1 VSINVVVAFSN
12 MLFSEGI
19 CKLLEND
26 DEIKIADVLKPGI
39 EQNSVKL
46 DSLSPDV
53 ILVDLTTLY
62 NTFANNMDTAKKGR
76 FILFDTD
83 CGRENIVS
91 AILTKKINGVLL
103 GHATPS
109 LLKKSIRAVAKG
121 DIWIDKSTIKT
132 ILYGIN
138 ALNKD
143 KTAALSDKEKKVVH
157 MIGQGF
163 RNKEVAVKLCI
174 SESTVKSHLRNI
186 FRKLGI
192 NNRSQLITFAIK
204 NYDISGSSL

>member
-1 VSINVVVAFSN
+1 MSINVMVAFSN

-26 DEIKIADVLKPGI
+26 DEIKIADVFEPGI

-62 NTFANNMDTAKKGR
+62 NTFANIDTAKKGR

-91 AILTKKINGVLL
+91 AILTKKI
-103 GHATPS
+103 
-109 LLKKSIRAVAKG
+109 
-121 DIWIDKSTIKT
+121 D
-132 ILYGIN
+132 
-138 ALNKD
+138 
-143 KTAALSDKEKKVVH
+143 
-157 MIGQGF
+157 
-163 RNKEVAVKLCI
+163 
-174 SESTVKSHLRNI
+174 
-186 FRKLGI
+186 RK
-192 NNRSQLITFAIK
+192 
-204 NYDISGSSL
+204 

>member
-1 VSINVVVAFSN
+1 MSINVVVAFSN

-174 SESTVKSHLRNI
+174 SESKVKSHLRNI

>member
-1 VSINVVVAFSN
+1 MSINVVVAFSN

-143 KTAALSDKEKKVVH
+143 KTAALSDKEKKIVH

-163 RNKEVAVKLCI
+163 RNKEVAVKLFI

-186 FRKLGI
+186 FRKLDI
-192 NNRSQLITFAIK
+192 NNRSQLIAFAIK